1 MLKTVLETFNM
12 QMQSRKVLFMK
23 TSHTRFRG
31 LRTIILGFYFLQ
43 IFYFKTLIPVILFP
57 VILFPVI
64 LFLETLSAVAKLFQ
78 DKSPRN
84 LNLGLYFQ
92 SHFVLGLQKIGT
104 FLTKFLFPGF
114 FRVTFFNIF
123 HIGLNLLK
131 LSILKEIS

>member
-64 LFLETLSAVAKLFQ
+64 LFLETLSAVAKLF
-78 DKSPRN
+78 
-84 LNLGLYFQ
+84 
-92 SHFVLGLQKIGT
+92 
-104 FLTKFLFPGF
+104 
-114 FRVTFFNIF
+114 
-123 HIGLNLLK
+123 
-131 LSILKEIS
+131 

>member
-43 IFYFKTLIPVILFP
+43 IFYFKTLIP